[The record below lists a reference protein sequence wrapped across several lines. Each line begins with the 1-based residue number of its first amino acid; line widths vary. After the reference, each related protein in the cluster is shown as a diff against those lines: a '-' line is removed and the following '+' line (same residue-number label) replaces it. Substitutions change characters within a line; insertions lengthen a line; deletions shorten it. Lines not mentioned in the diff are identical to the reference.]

1 MNTIGTFTSSLLSK
15 LFVSAYSCIFTI
27 GVIGLP
33 GSMTSPLPTPSGLDS
48 SNRST
53 STCSSSSA
61 AAAAAAFAS
70 YFALSSAI
78 YAACIS
84 ALDGPVGTGGAVE
97 VTGGGVTGGGPFLF
111 NA

>member
-1 MNTIGTFTSSLLSK
+1 M
-15 LFVSAYSCIFTI
+15 
-27 GVIGLP
+27 GLP
-33 GSMTSPLPTPSGLDS
+33 GSMASPLPTPSGLDS

-61 AAAAAAFAS
+61 AAAAAALAS

-84 ALDGPVGTGGAVE
+84 ALDGPVGAGGAIE
-97 VTGGGVTGGGPFLF
+97 VTGGGVTGGGPFLLI
-111 NA
+111 A